1 MNTYLSSL
9 TGGFLNFKNIGSGI
23 LGYFTSV
30 KKQTGG
36 VSSALGGVL
45 SNSTLFTKIGSVF
58 SGIGGKIGGTV
69 MGAGSK
75 LLNLFLSPF
84 TRMGGK
90 LGSMSGVGTVIAN
103 SPLGK
108 VGNLVGA
115 GLGK

>member
-1 MNTYLSSL
+1 MNKYLQSL

-30 KKQTGG
+30 KNAAGG

-75 LLNLFLSPF
+75 LLNLF
-84 TRMGGK
+84 
-90 LGSMSGVGTVIAN
+90 
-103 SPLGK
+103 
-108 VGNLVGA
+108 
-115 GLGK
+115 